1 MRRFWQ
7 MVGDRRE
14 FFRAGARYTLLT
26 AFSLAGYFSLKKS
39 KLKGQQCIKKGICND
54 CVQFADC
61 GLPAA
66 LSRKQ
71 VESGWKS

>member
-1 MRRFWQ
+1 MRLFRE
-7 MVGDRRE
+7 MAGDRRE
-14 FFRAGARYTLLT
+14 FFRATARYTLSAALS
-26 AFSLAGYFSLKKS
+26 AAGYLSARPG
-39 KLKGQQCIKKGICND
+39 KLKGQSCIRQGLCNN

-71 VESGWKS
+71 KEEGSNG